1 MSRYAWEISNPWS
14 GIWSNERP
22 VRQRVQGTA
31 GPDRAAS
38 AASEHAKERARPS
51 QVSVL
56 LAERRERG
64 LPAGKMK
71 NVAAANPVKV
81 MPRNQQATA
90 VPPAEIP
97 LQSQKG
103 KCHDDN

>member
-1 MSRYAWEISNPWS
+1 MRDAADLVQAFEGDAGRLS
-14 GIWSNERP
+14 GLDVVDAAGRAGGHQLAAFQRP
-22 VRQRVQGTA
+22 APRGDDVLDPG
-31 GPDRAAS
+31 
-38 AASEHAKERARPS
+38 
-51 QVSVL
+51 L

-64 LPAGKMK
+64 LPAGDMK
-71 NVAAANPVKV
+71 NVAAANLVKV
-81 MPRNQQATA
+81 MPRNQQPTA